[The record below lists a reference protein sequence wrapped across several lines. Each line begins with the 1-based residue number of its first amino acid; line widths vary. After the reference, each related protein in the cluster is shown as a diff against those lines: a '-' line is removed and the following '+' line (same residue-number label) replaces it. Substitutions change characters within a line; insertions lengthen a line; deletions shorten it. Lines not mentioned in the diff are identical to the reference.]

1 MSSKHIFELNDSLL
15 APDKDPIDPFDTH
28 KCDDDCELR
37 CEECDGYFCAHDP
50 ENSSILE
57 DNKHD
62 PNFIFICEK
71 CRLKGY

>member
-28 KCDDDCELR
+28 NCDDSCELR
-37 CEECDGYFCAHDP
+37 CEECDGYFCVYDS
-50 ENSSILE
+50 ENSSIL
-57 DNKHD
+57 DDDKHD

-71 CRLKGY
+71 CRLKRY